1 VRFRSGGRRR
11 CPAVKESFTPS
22 TRRWRTST
30 APTSSWRHCQ
40 AGIKKIVVR
49 GGHYGRYVPSGHLI
63 YMQNGTLFAVP
74 FDLDRLETMGQAVPV
89 LEGVIASSIT
99 GGAQLAFSSEG
110 TLVYVSG
117 GGAAAGPID
126 WMTREGKTLVLRAA
140 KANWA
145 NPRFS
150 PDGRKLALEIDDGQQ
165 RDIWVYDWARD
176 RLTQLTVD
184 SSQDSFPVWTP
195 DGRRIVYSSDRAP
208 VSEICIG

>member
-1 VRFRSGGRRR
+1 
-11 CPAVKESFTPS
+11 
-22 TRRWRTST
+22 
-30 APTSSWRHCQ
+30 
-40 AGIKKIVVR
+40 
-49 GGHYGRYVPSGHLI
+49 VPSGHLI